1 MPRFALWKRLRGFTL
16 IELLVVI
23 AIIAVLIGL
32 LLPAVQKVR
41 EAAVRTQSSNNL
53 KQITLALHSCNDSY
67 GRMPPSKG
75 YFPQSNYNNQ
85 GWQPA
90 PHGTSQYFLLPFMEQ
105 TNLYNSTSTYSRN
118 IAGVYVKTF
127 VAPGDPSMP
136 PDFLTW
142 YSRPASSYAS
152 NGFVFGDEGGGA
164 NLGYAVPNGNGG
176 YARLLGTISD
186 GTSNT
191 IGYGERFT
199 VCNQDGGQHTWAED
213 GQQENTFSPYIFT
226 AQLPYFNANYNT
238 YCNSYLYGTFY
249 PAGVIV
255 SMMDGSVRLVSS
267 GVSSGT
273 WYNAIMPNDGNVL
286 GSDW

>member
-1 MPRFALWKRLRGFTL
+1 MPRFARWKPVRSFTL

-41 EAAVRTQSSNNL
+41 EAGARTQSANNL

-75 YFPQSNYNNQ
+75 WFPHTNF
-85 GWQPA
+85 GGTWQPA

-105 TNLYNSTSTYSRN
+105 TNLYNKTSSYSRN
-118 IAGVYVKTF
+118 MLPVPVKTYI
-127 VAPGDPSMP
+127 APGDPSMP
-136 PDFLTW
+136 SNYLTW
-142 YSRPASSYAS
+142 QNRPASSYAS

-164 NLGYAVPNGNGG
+164 RLGYAVPNGNGG
-176 YARLLGTISD
+176 YARLLGTIPD

-191 IGYGERFT
+191 IAYGERFA

-213 GQQENTFSPYIFT
+213 QQQENTISPYIFT

-238 YCNSYLYGTFY
+238 NCNSYLYGTFY
-249 PAGVIV
+249 SAGVIV
-255 SMMDGSVRLVSS
+255 SLMDGSVRMVSS
-267 GVSSGT
+267 GVSAGT
-273 WYNAIMPNDGNVL
+273 WYNAMMPNDGNVL
-286 GSDW
+286 GPDW